1 VAKAVP
7 VQVRPWAPNQSPV
20 VIAGDLRAPF
30 IGAFL
35 RPCGSKIRWWNVVA
49 TYSYITSYLLN
60 SHFFFMKSSRD
71 MTALMTEFISPFKCS
86 ADYNAV
92 KIRVNR

>member
-1 VAKAVP
+1 
-7 VQVRPWAPNQSPV
+7 
-20 VIAGDLRAPF
+20 
-30 IGAFL
+30 
-35 RPCGSKIRWWNVVA
+35 
-49 TYSYITSYLLN
+49 
-60 SHFFFMKSSRD
+60 MKSSRD